1 MGAEEEGRGMN
12 LFLRLREWFMRRFY
26 QFMRRGAKKDLA
38 YVEYRLFRLREA
50 LHDYSIDLDEYV
62 ARISDFQTEKQAAQA
77 DFDRWD
83 RALQGI

>member
-1 MGAEEEGRGMN
+1 MCAEEEGRGMN

-50 LHDYSIDLDEYV
+50 TLTSL
-62 ARISDFQTEKQAAQA
+62 T
-77 DFDRWD
+77 
-83 RALQGI
+83 